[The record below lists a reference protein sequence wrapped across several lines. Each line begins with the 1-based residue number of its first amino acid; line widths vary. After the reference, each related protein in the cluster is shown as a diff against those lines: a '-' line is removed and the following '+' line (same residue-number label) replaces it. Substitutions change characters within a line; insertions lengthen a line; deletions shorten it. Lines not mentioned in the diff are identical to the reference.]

1 MCVVQR
7 ALDVVFVC
15 VNVERG
21 SLQNKKEDLRDF
33 FFFYFILRI
42 EILTY
47 DHLSWTFLFFHYER
61 SRKQNDPNALL

>member
-21 SLQNKKEDLRDF
+21 SLQNKKENLRDF
-33 FFFYFILRI
+33 F
-42 EILTY
+42 LT
-47 DHLSWTFLFFHYER
+47 LF
-61 SRKQNDPNALL
+61 

>member
-21 SLQNKKEDLRDF
+21 SLQNKKKRTSETF
-33 FFFYFILRI
+33 FF
-42 EILTY
+42 T
-47 DHLSWTFLFFHYER
+47 LF
-61 SRKQNDPNALL
+61 

>member
-42 EILTY
+42 EILTH
-47 DHLSWTFLFFHYER
+47 DHLS
-61 SRKQNDPNALL
+61 

>member
-33 FFFYFILRI
+33 FFYFILRI
-42 EILTY
+42 EILTH
-47 DHLSWTFLFFHYER
+47 DHLS
-61 SRKQNDPNALL
+61 

>member
-21 SLQNKKEDLRDF
+21 SLQNKKRGPQRL

-47 DHLSWTFLFFHYER
+47 DHLS
-61 SRKQNDPNALL
+61 

>member
-33 FFFYFILRI
+33 FF
-42 EILTY
+42 LT
-47 DHLSWTFLFFHYER
+47 LF
-61 SRKQNDPNALL
+61 